1 MRRERGKQVVGWAR
15 LIASL
20 RNCQPLMVGRDL
32 DGAVVVSV
40 ERVWMGAQSSVN
52 GPSLR
57 PIVLKRLTIASN
69 RLLASKSPYLR
80 PYLRQMLKRI
90 LELRGRLA

>member
-1 MRRERGKQVVGWAR
+1 MRRERGKQVIGWAR
-15 LIASL
+15 LLVGL
-20 RNCQPLMVGRDL
+20 RNRQPLRVGRDSK
-32 DGAVVVSV
+32 GAVVTSV
-40 ERVWMGAQSSVN
+40 EQAWHRAQSH
-52 GPSLR
+52 PSLY
-57 PIVLKRLTIASN
+57 PIVLRRLILASN